1 MATGATFQNIFFS
14 FVSPSAIPGCV
25 LWLDGAD
32 PAGTGILPANG
43 ATVSTWTD
51 KSANGFN
58 ATVAPSRTAGT
69 FSSAFNCVYFQSSTV
84 GYQTSYSANPTNE
97 TMFIVA
103 NINSPA
109 NINNNTIIGGQLGA
123 RSFGVGYA
131 GGGGGIGY
139 SSYLNNEIA
148 WQNSAVA
155 GPSPGV
161 TALLTG
167 TVTSTTNV
175 AVALNGSTFT
185 TGTVPSWSSGTTT
198 YLGVDTTTT
207 AYYYVGYAME
217 IIFYNSVLN
226 TTQRQQ
232 VEGYL
237 AWKWGLQGNLPSNH
251 PYKNAAPVGS
261 GPTFNTSQITTIPLT
276 IQKNRNFTPAQTSG
290 LGLWLDAA
298 DSSTITIST
307 GVSQLNDKS
316 TNGYNLTQG
325 TTGLQP
331 SYSGNLITF
340 SSNKYLNIPQAAI
353 NNTATYS
360 LFLIFNPIA
369 STNWILQKQYN
380 GVSSRTMLSMTR
392 YWQNNTGTTNYLYWT
407 SWANSGSIANSAT
420 ALSTSTLQ
428 LIELVYDG
436 STLTMYR
443 NGTVLSTTSS
453 ASYGI
458 GNETNATNFTIG
470 SWIADGSIIDSGTT
484 NFQFGELIFYTTS
497 LTAAQRQQIE
507 GYLAWKWGL
516 QANLPIGNPYL
527 NNNAI
532 FYNPFPS
539 TTPAQTRSISS
550 IFKPTNYTGCQ
561 LWLDAWDPFGNGSRQ
576 KSPLTLTRWVDKS
589 TNARHATM
597 FNGSSISYSPTAFNN
612 RPALLFTQTQNM
624 SSAAAAGTFPSA
636 FTFFMIYHRTGGGTY
651 DTLVNRS
658 LVNIAGPID
667 LFTIVSSGN
676 FARAVGN
683 GTAYSAYNTTSGS
696 NFTNVTTP
704 SLYYANATAASGLLD
719 AFNFATPSDP
729 SSGTLTGVYY
739 GDTGTAIYIGTRA
752 DSATTLTASVAEV
765 IVYSTTP
772 TAPQRQQIEG
782 YLAWKWGLV
791 ASLPAGHPY
800 KNYPPPPQ

>member
-1 MATGATFQNIFFS
+1 MATGATFQNIFFP
-14 FVSPSAIPGCV
+14 FNNPSVISGCQ

-43 ATVSTWTD
+43 ATVSTWVD
-51 KSANGFN
+51 KSVNGYN
-58 ATVAPSRTAGT
+58 ATAAPSRTAGT
-69 FSSAFNCVYFQSSTV
+69 YSTSFRAV
-84 GYQTSYSANPTNE
+84 NFPTSTTGYITNYSAAPTNE
-97 TMFIVA
+97 TMFVVFNNPSA
-103 NINSPA
+103 SYDNNIL
-109 NINNNTIIGGQLGA
+109 IGGVQGA
-123 RSFGVGYA
+123 RSLGA
-131 GGGGGIGY
+131 GY
-139 SSYLNNEIA
+139 SGNGGNTVGVVGNLNTQVAWLARTDGGSYTL
-148 WQNSAVA
+148 
-155 GPSPGV
+155 GT
-161 TALLTG
+161 TAL
-167 TVTSTTNV
+167 VTSQFTTSTNTIS
-175 AVALNGSTFT
+175 LNGGTAASGGAPGFT
-185 TGTVPSWSSGTTT
+185 AGRVT
-198 YLGVDTTTT
+198 YLGVDATNGSF
-207 AYYYVGYAME
+207 YYVGYAME
-217 IIFYNSVLN
+217 IIFYNSLLN
-226 TTQRQQ
+226 TTERQQ

-237 AWKWGLQGNLPSNH
+237 AWKWGLQANLPPTH

-261 GPTFNTSQITTIPLT
+261 GPTFNSSQVGTIPLS
-276 IQKNRNFTPAQTSG
+276 IQKYRAFIPTQISG

-298 DSSTITIST
+298 DSTTITIAT

-316 TNGYNLTQG
+316 TNAYNLTQA

-331 SYSGNLITF
+331 SYSANLITF

-360 LFLIFNPIA
+360 LFLVFYPIA

-407 SWANSGSIANSAT
+407 AHANSGAIANSAT

-428 LIELVYDG
+428 LVELVYDG

-470 SWIADGSIIDSGTT
+470 SWIADGSIMDSGVT
-484 NFQFGELIFYTTS
+484 NFQFGELLFYTTS
-497 LTAAQRQQIE
+497 LTVPQRQQIE

-516 QANLPIGNPYL
+516 QANLPAGNPYL
-527 NNNAI
+527 SYNNYYNA
-532 FYNPFPS
+532 FPS
-539 TTPAQTRSISS
+539 TTPALTRSISS
-550 IFKPTNYTGCQ
+550 IFKPTNYAGCQ
-561 LWLDAWDPFGNGSRQ
+561 LWLDAFDPFGNGSRQ

-589 TNARHATM
+589 SSARHANM

-624 SSAAAAGTFPSA
+624 SSAAAAGTFSSI
-636 FTFFMIYHRTGGGTY
+636 FTFFIIYQRTGGGTY
-651 DTLVNRS
+651 DTLVTRTVSN
-658 LVNIAGPID
+658 LAAPTDFHTV
-667 LFTIVSSGN
+667 VSSGN
-676 FARAVGN
+676 FARNIGN
-683 GTAYSAYNTTSGS
+683 GSAYSSYNTTSGS

-704 SLYYANATAASGLLD
+704 SLYYANVTAANGVLD
-719 AFNFATPSDP
+719 AFNFATPTDP

-752 DSATTLTASVAEV
+752 DSFTTLTASVSEV

-772 TAPQRQQIEG
+772 TDIQRQTIEG

-791 ASLPAGHPY
+791 ASLPASHPY